1 MERELEHPEALDDI
15 NSLKASQELKDF
27 TESINSDI
35 EAERSNRAEW
45 EQRQDDYTRKRYG
58 IRTKK
63 SFPWVGAANF
73 VLPQIDSDIN
83 RLKPAYINLA
93 FGVSPIVNF
102 EPYGPEDIEPAKKR
116 ECLFDWCM
124 RTQVRFFKEYCVGVD
139 YMLQRGFKIYKIFW
153 KYATR
158 KYTKFLDLTEVDAEI
173 VDAIFMPEITDDILL
188 QIIAEEMKPDMTI
201 QENVDAIKGAVEE
214 FRSGKTKFEMEFVEK
229 AENRPE
235 IKACDPRQDIVF
247 PIGTTDIQQ
256 AQFIDYRFWI
266 SKNDLKIS
274 MENGKYE
281 TFSDDEIDGW
291 TTKAYQLSTAD
302 SIKATRDGVVMNK
315 RNSDLILCHE
325 VCTWYDVDGDG
336 IDERVIITYPD
347 SEPSALLRFI
357 ENPYD
362 HGQFPYVVVRRELN
376 DAEIMS
382 SRGIP
387 ALDDDFQ
394 TGISTLFNQDI
405 DAGTI
410 STTPTVVARRNS
422 VKNLRNLRYVPGQ
435 VVETENGAGD
445 YNVVQNQNLGQGG
458 RFNNMQYLKS
468 WANDRI
474 GNLSAATSQINNKPG
489 SGPQGQKTA
498 TEVSEI
504 SSAAGQLQAMD
515 LQVFQQQMQD
525 VYYQVDALYEQFG
538 DDEVTFMI
546 TNEKPVHVS
555 RREIQGKFN
564 IVPNGRLDNSNPV
577 LRSNKALAIYDRFS
591 QNPYVK
597 PYELTKMTLDELDY
611 KVSKLILKSPEELAQ
626 EQAQQQQAQVALEA
640 TELEKQLGIRRISDA
655 LELKQAQDMAKIGAK
670 IGVST
675 VQKSD
680 TI

>member
-1 MERELEHPEALDDI
+1 MKTELEHPESLDDI
-15 NSLKASQELKDF
+15 NSLKASDELRDFSTSIHKDIE
-27 TESINSDI
+27 ESITDRSDW
-35 EAERSNRAEW
+35 NN
-45 EQRQDDYTRKRYG
+45 RQDEYTRKRYG
-58 IRTKK
+58 IRYKK

-83 RLKPAYINLA
+83 RLKPSYVNLA
-93 FGVSPIVNF
+93 FGVTPIVNF

-116 ECLFDWCM
+116 ECLFDWRM
-124 RTQVRFFKEYCVGVD
+124 RTQVRFFKEYCLGVD

-153 KYATR
+153 KYETR
-158 KYTKFLDLTEVDAEI
+158 KYTKFLDLSEVDAQI
-173 VDAIFMPEITDDILL
+173 VDAIFMPEVTDDVLA
-188 QIIAEEMKPDMTI
+188 QIIAEQMKPDLQI
-201 QENVDAIKGAVEE
+201 RENIDAIKNAVSE
-214 FRSGKTKFEMEFVEK
+214 FREGKTKFELEFIEK
-229 AENRPE
+229 SENRPDV
-235 IKACDPRQDIVF
+235 KACDPRQDITF

-256 AQFIDYRFWI
+256 AQFIDYRFWV

-274 MENGKYE
+274 MENGKYDR
-281 TFSDDEIDGW
+281 FSDDEIDSWG
-291 TTKAYQLSTAD
+291 TKSYQLSTQD
-302 SIKATRDGVVMNK
+302 TLKAVRDGVTLNK
-315 RNSDLILCHE
+315 RQNDLILCHE

-336 IDERVIITYPD
+336 LDERVILTYPD
-347 SEPSALLRFI
+347 SDPSSLLRFI

-376 DAEIMS
+376 DSEIMS

-410 STTPTVVARRNS
+410 TNTPTIVARKNS

-435 VVETENGAGD
+435 VVETENGSAD
-445 YNVVQNQNLGQGG
+445 YQVVQNQNLGQGG
-458 RFNNMQYLKS
+458 RFNNMQYLKA

-474 GNLSAATSQINNKPG
+474 GNLTAATSQINNKPG
-489 SGPQGQKTA
+489 AGQQGQKTA

-515 LQVFQQQMQD
+515 LMVFQQQMQD
-525 VYYQVDALYEQFG
+525 VYFQIDALYEQFG

-546 TNEKPVHVS
+546 TNEKPMHLTRQEV
-555 RREIQGKFN
+555 QGKFN
-564 IVPNGRLDNSNPV
+564 MVPNGRLDNSNPV

-597 PYELTKMTLDELDY
+597 PYELTKMTVDELDF
-611 KVSKLILKSPEELAQ
+611 KVSKLILKSPEQMAQ
-626 EQAQQQQAQVALEA
+626 EQAQQEQMKVHLEA
-640 TELEKQLGIRRISDA
+640 TELQKQLGIRKMSDA

-670 IGVST
+670 LGVAT

-680 TI
+680 GI

>member
-1 MERELEHPEALDDI
+1 MKQELEHPESLDDI
-15 NSLKASQELKDF
+15 NALKASDELRDF
-27 TESINSDI
+27 AESLNKDI
-35 EAERSNRAEW
+35 EEARTDRSDWNN
-45 EQRQDDYTRKRYG
+45 RQDEYTRKRYG
-58 IRTKK
+58 IRYKK

-83 RLKPAYINLA
+83 RLKPAYVNLA

-116 ECLFDWCM
+116 ECLFDWRM
-124 RTQVRFFKEYCVGVD
+124 RTQVRFFKEYCLGID

-153 KYATR
+153 KYETR
-158 KYTKFLDLTEVDAEI
+158 KYTKFLDLSEVDPQI
-173 VDAIFMPEITDDILL
+173 VDAIFMPEVTDEVLA
-188 QIIAEEMKPDMTI
+188 QIIAEQMRPDMSI
-201 QENVDAIKGAVEE
+201 QENVDAIKNAVSE
-214 FRSGKTKFEMEFVEK
+214 FREGKTKFELEFVEK
-229 AENRPE
+229 SENRPDV
-235 IKACDPRQDIVF
+235 KACDPRQDITF
-247 PIGTTDIQQ
+247 PIGTTDIQK
-256 AQFIDYRFWI
+256 AQFIDYKFWI
-266 SKNDLKIS
+266 SKNDLKIA
-274 MENGKYE
+274 MENGKYDKFE
-281 TFSDDEIDGW
+281 DFEIDSWG
-291 TTKAYQLSTAD
+291 TKSYQLSTAD
-302 SIKATRDGVVMNK
+302 TLKAVRDGVTLNK
-315 RNSDLILCHE
+315 KQNDLILCHE
-325 VCTWYDVDGDG
+325 VCTWYDIDGDG
-336 IDERVIITYPD
+336 IDERVILTYPD
-347 SEPSALLRFI
+347 SNPSALLRFI

-410 STTPTVVARRNS
+410 STTPTIVARKNS

-435 VVETENGAGD
+435 VIETDNGAGD
-445 YNVVQNQNLGQGG
+445 YSVVQNQNLGQGG
-458 RFNNMQYLKS
+458 RFNNMQYLKA

-474 GNLSAATSQINNKPG
+474 GNLTAATSQINNRPG
-489 SGPQGQKTA
+489 QGQQGQKTA

-525 VYYQVDALYEQFG
+525 VYYQIDALYDQFG

-546 TNEKPVHVS
+546 TNEKPVHMT
-555 RREIQGKFN
+555 RQEIQGKFN
-564 IVPNGRLDNSNPV
+564 MVPNGRLDNSNPV

-611 KVSKLILKSPEELAQ
+611 KVSKLILKSPEQMVQETAQQ
-626 EQAQQQQAQVALEA
+626 EQMKAHMEA
-640 TELEKQLGIRRISDA
+640 SELQKQLGIRRISDA
-655 LELKQAQDMAKIGAK
+655 LELKQSQDMAKIGAK
-670 IGVST
+670 LGVST

-680 TI
+680 GI

>member
-1 MERELEHPEALDDI
+1 
-15 NSLKASQELKDF
+15 
-27 TESINSDI
+27 
-35 EAERSNRAEW
+35 
-45 EQRQDDYTRKRYG
+45 
-58 IRTKK
+58 
-63 SFPWVGAANF
+63 
-73 VLPQIDSDIN
+73 
-83 RLKPAYINLA
+83 
-93 FGVSPIVNF
+93 
-102 EPYGPEDIEPAKKR
+102 
-116 ECLFDWCM
+116 
-124 RTQVRFFKEYCVGVD
+124 
-139 YMLQRGFKIYKIFW
+139 
-153 KYATR
+153 
-158 KYTKFLDLTEVDAEI
+158 
-173 VDAIFMPEITDDILL
+173 
-188 QIIAEEMKPDMTI
+188 
-201 QENVDAIKGAVEE
+201 
-214 FRSGKTKFEMEFVEK
+214 
-229 AENRPE
+229 
-235 IKACDPRQDIVF
+235 
-247 PIGTTDIQQ
+247 
-256 AQFIDYRFWI
+256 
-266 SKNDLKIS
+266 
-274 MENGKYE
+274 
-281 TFSDDEIDGW
+281 
-291 TTKAYQLSTAD
+291 
-302 SIKATRDGVVMNK
+302 
-315 RNSDLILCHE
+315 
-325 VCTWYDVDGDG
+325 VDGDG

-347 SEPSALLRFI
+347 AEPSALLRFI

-422 VKNLRNLRYVPGQ
+422 IKNLRNLRYVPGQ
-435 VVETENGAGD
+435 VIETENGAAD

-458 RFNNMQYLKS
+458 RFNNMQYLKA

-515 LQVFQQQMQD
+515 LQVYQQQMQD
-525 VYYQVDALYEQFG
+525 VYYQIDALYEQFG

-546 TNEKPVHVS
+546 TNEKPIHLT
-555 RREIQGKFN
+555 RREVQGKFN
-564 IVPNGRLDNSNPV
+564 MVPNGRLDNSNPV

-597 PYELTKMTLDELDY
+597 PYELTKLTLDELDY
-611 KVSKLILKSPEELAQ
+611 KVAKVILKTQEEMAQ
-626 EQAQQQQAQVALEA
+626 EQAQQEQMKVQLES
-640 TELEKQLGIRRISDA
+640 TELQKQLGIRRISDA
-655 LELKQAQDMAKIGAK
+655 LELKQASDMAKIGAK
-670 IGVST
+670 VGVST